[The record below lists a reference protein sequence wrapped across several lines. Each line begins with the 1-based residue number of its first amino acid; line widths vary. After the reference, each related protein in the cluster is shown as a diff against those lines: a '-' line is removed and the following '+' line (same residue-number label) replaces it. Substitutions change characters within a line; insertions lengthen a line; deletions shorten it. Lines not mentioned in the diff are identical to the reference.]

1 MKKTYIEPAIK
12 KRDIEFEGAMQ
23 AFTGGGTQPGD
34 PIIDPNPDPDDDDN
48 RSKSFNAWDDELGE
62 W

>member
-1 MKKTYIEPAIK
+1 
-12 KRDIEFEGAMQ
+12 MQ

-48 RSKSFNAWDDELGE
+48 RSKSFNAWDDEIGE